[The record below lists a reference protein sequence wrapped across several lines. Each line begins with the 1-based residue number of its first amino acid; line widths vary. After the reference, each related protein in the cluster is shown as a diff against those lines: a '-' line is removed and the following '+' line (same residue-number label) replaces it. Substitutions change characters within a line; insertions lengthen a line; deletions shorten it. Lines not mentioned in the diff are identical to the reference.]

1 MGGAGCGLNGDY
13 LLHDGEC
20 PACSS
25 YVAFSRLRQR
35 HPSLEVLDARANP
48 ELVEDLRRRGYE
60 INEGMVMQL
69 DGRIFFGAEATR
81 QIARHAQNGGALRGA
96 VLMAIG
102 DAPWSRA
109 LYPLLNRC
117 RRLLLRAL
125 RRGLIR

>member
-1 MGGAGCGLNGDY
+1 MGGTAGGMSEDY
-13 LLHDGEC
+13 LLYDGEC

-25 YVAFSRLRQR
+25 YVAFSRLRR
-35 HPSLEVLDARANP
+35 LHPSLKVLDARENAGM
-48 ELVEDLRRRGYE
+48 VEDLRRRGYE

-81 QIARHAQNGGALRGA
+81 QIARHAQEGGVLRGA
-96 VLMAIG
+96 VLNAIG

-109 LYPLLNRC
+109 LYPVLNAC

-125 RRGLIR
+125 GRTLIQ

>member
-1 MGGAGCGLNGDY
+1 MGPMSGDY
-13 LLHDGEC
+13 LLYDGEC

-25 YVAFSRLRQR
+25 FVAFSRLRQL
-35 HPSLEVLDARANP
+35 HPSLRVLDARENP

-81 QIARHAQNGGALRGA
+81 QIARHARGGGTLRTALLK
-96 VLMAIG
+96 VIG

-109 LYPLLNRC
+109 LYPLLNAG
-117 RRLLLRAL
+117 RRLLLRTL
-125 RRGLIR
+125 GRGLIE